1 MKMTKSLITIDKHKY
16 NHGWWKNK
24 RNKWKG
30 MESNK
35 KHLWSKNENL
45 STDNT
50 SEIAVE
56 RKRMRKILLLFV
68 YTIES

>member
-1 MKMTKSLITIDKHKY
+1 
-16 NHGWWKNK
+16 
-24 RNKWKG
+24 

-50 SEIAVE
+50 GEIAGKE
-56 RKRMRKILLLFV
+56 AKEWETFSSFV
-68 YTIES
+68 CLYNGYEEEKNEYCYLSQTKVNWIAVIIN

>member
-1 MKMTKSLITIDKHKY
+1 
-16 NHGWWKNK
+16 
-24 RNKWKG
+24 

-50 SEIAVE
+50 GEIAE
-56 RKRMRKILLLFV
+56 KRQRNEKHFLLLFA
-68 YTIES
+68 YTIE

>member
-1 MKMTKSLITIDKHKY
+1 
-16 NHGWWKNK
+16 
-24 RNKWKG
+24 

-50 SEIAVE
+50 GEIVGKEAKEWKTFSSFVYLYNSNEEDKNEYCYLSQTKVNWIAV
-56 RKRMRKILLLFV
+56 I
-68 YTIES
+68 IN

>member
-1 MKMTKSLITIDKHKY
+1 
-16 NHGWWKNK
+16 
-24 RNKWKG
+24 

-50 SEIAVE
+50 GEIVGKEAKE
-56 RKRMRKILLLFV
+56 
-68 YTIES
+68 